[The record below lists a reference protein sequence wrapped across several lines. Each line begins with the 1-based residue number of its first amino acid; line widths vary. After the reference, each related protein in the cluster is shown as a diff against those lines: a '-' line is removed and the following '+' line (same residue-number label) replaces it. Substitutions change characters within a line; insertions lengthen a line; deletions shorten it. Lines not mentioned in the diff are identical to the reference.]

1 VFGTN
6 VLIQRCQIHKRRNVI
21 EHLPEAERAWVDTKL
36 AKIFADPNPDRG
48 EQAARDL
55 AKALQRKHPGAAASL
70 REGLEQMFTVARL
83 GVTATLAKT
92 LTSSNPIVILSF
104 SFDHGCEL
112 GCRVVDTVLDA
123 AA

>member
-1 VFGTN
+1 MFGTN

-55 AKALQRKHPGAAASL
+55 AKALQRKHPGAARLATRRPGADVHRRPPGCHRHPGQDVDL
-70 REGLEQMFTVARL
+70 VQPDRYLEFF
-83 GVTATLAKT
+83 
-92 LTSSNPIVILSF
+92 I
-104 SFDHGCEL
+104 
-112 GCRVVDTVLDA
+112 
-123 AA
+123 